1 MIQLYLDLKKQYK
14 GKCDIEINGFDEYV
28 LGYSKIHKALHDG
41 KDCVVVVRNRQIYD
55 ALKEQEKYY
64 AHTMSHEVFSAAQ
77 EFKNKYKIDLPD
89 YITESDL
96 IEDASLS
103 DIDFNSGEG
112 FENAVLRKA
121 FGTFFLGNVFPF
133 ERLAPICKDVDLRI
147 VNDKKKIVLRK
158 VFQKRFKI
166 YKEQLKG
173 EYEKYVFEQFI
184 DDFDSLKSDVAVYLL
199 IKDFPKDF
207 KEEMIG
213 HDLCRCM
220 DHFGVTGAYISIDEK
235 IEDDYRDRFKIYV
248 GKKNA
253 SVETLLGWVSGC
265 YEFELDQIVE
275 TIEKEGVTVD
285 DYVARIVLKFK
296 PLFEE
301 LPEAKLRITNIKPP
315 VTLEK
320 PGDDFGIDE
329 WIKWSVDNYL
339 PYHFWLEYNGKTDK
353 DADEYATAFG
363 DFIFEKYDELINGYP
378 GIMYKVLPSVK
389 GSLIEND
396 HTLFVILDNFNYKY
410 LDFLTS
416 CMNSERFVIENTTP
430 ILSMI
435 PTETAI
441 SKRAFF
447 TGEAYNDNGDKYDKI
462 VGNWAKNLGA
472 TMQYLPNIG
481 ALKSLDGFDK
491 KVYFLNYLR
500 LDEMLHED
508 QGTSAQR
515 IEVRIQNELEALVVE
530 ISRILKK
537 FGREKDTSIYFI
549 ADHGSTQILPSQA
562 NGIDPKYYK
571 DKAEESDYRFIE
583 VVAEDY
589 ENTKAAIGNLCYALD
604 KERYGTS
611 NSFFIARGYNRF
623 IKNDLRGYVHG
634 GITPEEAIVPFVK
647 FSYDID
653 MCKDPELSLVSDNLR
668 FAVKLKLTF
677 LIKNYNEFPVEN
689 LEIIIQN
696 SNVKYSKPE
705 IISVSSLETATI
717 DIQDAR
723 ITKAMDKKNNEK
735 MVVTVNYSA
744 NGRKHSYHTEIAM
757 SIKSAQSS
765 SMDLSD
771 LV

>member
-1 MIQLYLDLKKQYK
+1 MIQLYLDVKKQYK
-14 GKCDIEINGFDEYV
+14 GKCDIEINVFDDYV
-28 LGYSKIHKALHDG
+28 SGYSKIHNALHDG
-41 KDCVVVVRNRQIYD
+41 KDCIVVVRNRQIYD

-64 AHTMSHEVFSAAQ
+64 AHAMNHEVFSTAQ
-77 EFKNKYKIDLPD
+77 EFKKKYKIDLPD
-89 YITESDL
+89 YISESDL
-96 IEDASLS
+96 IEDASLN
-103 DIDFNSGEG
+103 DVDFNSGEG

-133 ERLAPICKDVDLRI
+133 ERLAPICKSVDLKI
-147 VNDKKKIVLRK
+147 VNDKKNIVLRK
-158 VFQKRFKI
+158 VFQKRFKT

-184 DDFDSLKSDVAVYLL
+184 DDFESLKLEVAVYLL

-213 HDLCRCM
+213 HDLYRCM

-235 IEDDYRDRFKIYV
+235 TEDDYRDRFKMYL

-253 SVETLLGWVSGC
+253 SVETILGWVSGC
-265 YEFELDQIVE
+265 YEFELDKILE
-275 TIEKEGVTVD
+275 TIEKENAAVG
-285 DYVARIVLKFK
+285 DYVDRIVLKFT
-296 PLFEE
+296 PLFEKT
-301 LPEAKLRITNIKPP
+301 PEAKLRITNIKPP

-320 PGDDFGIDE
+320 PGDDFEIDE

-339 PYHFWLEYNGKTDK
+339 PYHFWLEYNGKADK

-363 DFIFEKYDELINGYP
+363 DYIFKKYDELVNSYP
-378 GIMYKVLPSVK
+378 GMMYKVLPSVK
-389 GSLIEND
+389 DSLIENE

-410 LDFLTS
+410 LDFLAS
-416 CMNSERFVIENTTP
+416 CMNNERFVMEDVSP

-462 VGNWAKNLGA
+462 VSNWAKSLGV

-481 ALKSLDGFDK
+481 ALKNLDGMDK

-500 LDEMLHED
+500 LDEILHED
-508 QGTSAQR
+508 QGSSAQR
-515 IEVRIQNELEALVVE
+515 IEVRIQKELEALVLE
-530 ISRILKK
+530 ISKVLKK
-537 FGREKDTSIYFI
+537 LGREKDTSVYFI
-549 ADHGSTQILPSQA
+549 ADHGSTQILPSQP

-571 DKAEESDYRFIE
+571 DKAQESDYRFIE

-589 ENTKAAIGNLCYALD
+589 ENIKAAIGNLCYALD
-604 KERYGTS
+604 KERYGTA

-623 IKNDLRGYVHG
+623 IKNDLCAYVHG
-634 GITPEEAIVPFVK
+634 GITPEEAIVPFVR
-647 FSYDID
+647 FLYDMD

-677 LIKNYNEFPVEN
+677 LMKNYNEFPVEN
-689 LEIIIQN
+689 VELIIQN

-705 IISVSSLETATI
+705 VISIAGLETVTI

-735 MVVTVNYSA
+735 MIVTINYSA
-744 NGRKHSYHTEIAM
+744 NGRKHSYQTEIAM

-765 SMDLSD
+765 GMDLSD
-771 LV
+771 LI